1 MILDCNTLFGCW
13 QKDTQDRSLEKLLHI
28 LRTNGIDRALTCSAR
43 GVWDSFA
50 EGNEETLRVCAE
62 HPELL
67 PVATVRPGDWFQC
80 REEIQSLRERG
91 FRMVR
96 FFPHTQGWQVTHL
109 TFRRLLGDLAEC
121 GLPLLFDNGF
131 ENVPVIAPMV
141 DTFRGTDV
149 PLIFSAVSYWLAEFL
164 AACELHPHTY
174 TDTWQLFLLN
184 EIEIIRDEVGIEHVL
199 FGTRAPFDMPGPCLE
214 TIRHARLTEEEKG
227 KVLGG
232 NAAALSP
239 SPPAPLPM
247 GEGGK
252 ASGPASFPSLP
263 LGEGPGVRVIDIHA
277 HYGGWVGLPNPYT
290 SIENLLD
297 TCRRFNIEHCCLS
310 STSGIGY
317 DPVEGNERVRE
328 VLDSVPPP
336 ALRADPSLKG
346 GVRGAPQLHGYVV
359 IHPGYPEQSLA
370 QMKELLALPNFVGA
384 KLHPK
389 HCGYQADAPEA
400 RPLLEVL
407 VELGKPVLVHTWFD
421 EMCLAMGHAA
431 DLFPELTLIMGH
443 MGGDD
448 WETALAVAAD
458 RPNLY
463 LELCSGLSPWGKL
476 EKSVSIV
483 GAERLLFGSDL
494 TLLDPGYTLGLVT
507 GAEIGEAEKRM
518 ILYDNAKRLF
528 GF

>member
-1 MILDCNTLFGCW
+1 MILDSNTLFGTW
-13 QKDTQDRSLEKLLHI
+13 QKDTLDRSLDKLLHI

-50 EGNEETLRVCAE
+50 EGNAETLRVCAA
-62 HPELL
+62 HSELL

-91 FRMVR
+91 FRMAR

-109 TFRRLLGDLAEC
+109 TFRRLVDDLVAC
-121 GLPLLFDNGF
+121 GLPLFFDNGF

-141 DTFRGTDV
+141 DTFCGTDV
-149 PLIFSAVSYWLAEFL
+149 PLIFSATSYWLAEFL

-214 TIRHARLTEEEKG
+214 VVRHSRLMEEEKG

-232 NAAALSP
+232 NVLSLIGEP
-239 SPPAPLPM
+239 AGGSDGGPANSRPLQTATATAVLNAQSPVPNPLP
-247 GEGGK
+247 
-252 ASGPASFPSLP
+252 L
-263 LGEGPGVRVIDIHA
+263 IDIHA

-310 STSGIGY
+310 STSAIGY

-328 VLDSVPPP
+328 IIEGHPE
-336 ALRADPSLKG
+336 
-346 GVRGAPQLHGYVV
+346 LHGYVV

-370 QMKELLALPNFVGA
+370 QMEELLALPNFVGA

-400 RPLLEVL
+400 RPLLEYL
-407 VELGKPVLVHTWFD
+407 VELGKPILVHTWFD

-448 WETALAVAAD
+448 WETALQVAAD
-458 RPNLY
+458 RPNLH

-494 TLLDPGYTLGLVT
+494 TLLDPGYTLGLAT

-518 ILYDNAKRLF
+518 ILYGNAKRLF